1 MVPPLCVRGGSSE
14 TSLELR
20 HVAENGRSLSGQAL
34 LGPESATRV
43 GGSGRAR
50 GSGESTLKKEEEEEK
65 EKKEKKRKTV
75 RSSREQCPHGQVLRP
90 SCPAR
95 LPGQRRWQSTE

>member
-1 MVPPLCVRGGSSE
+1 MVPPLCITDGNSE

-20 HVAENGRSLSGQAL
+20 HLTENGRSLSGQAL

-50 GSGESTLKKEEEEEK
+50 GSGESTLKK
-65 EKKEKKRKTV
+65 KKKRRKKRK
-75 RSSREQCPHGQVLRP
+75 EKQ
-90 SCPAR
+90 
-95 LPGQRRWQSTE
+95 